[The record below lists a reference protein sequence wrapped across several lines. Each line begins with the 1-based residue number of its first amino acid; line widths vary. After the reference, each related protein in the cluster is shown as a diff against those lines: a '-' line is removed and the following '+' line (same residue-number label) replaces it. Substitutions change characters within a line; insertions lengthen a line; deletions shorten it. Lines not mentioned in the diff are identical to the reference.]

1 MLEFANIYTTRSVK
15 WTNFSSL
22 LQSET
27 HHEYRSSG
35 EQLPVA
41 QKAVSSDNLHFHF
54 WRKRIHMAGA
64 SKRTY
69 DITSLQRG
77 LNLLRLFGESPS
89 GLTAKQVAGLSRLP
103 VSTVHRFLANLVT
116 AGFLS
121 NNEDGHYHLG
131 IACFAIGQAAVGQL
145 DIRRLSLPYLRELN
159 QQTRETIHLT
169 VRHGLSA
176 VYVEKLDSPE
186 PLRIHSR
193 IGAAVPLH
201 CTAVGKVMLAYMPQ
215 EEHDRILP
223 ELPMK
228 RLTPNTVGSL
238 QEMETELFRVR
249 KNGYACDLEE
259 HEMHIRCV
267 AAPIWDHTGSV
278 QSSLSITAPLVRMP
292 VTRLRQLA
300 PLIQAAGLHIS
311 RELGYLP
318 GGNLASRASAD
329 KRQTAET
336 RIAKV

>member
-1 MLEFANIYTTRSVK
+1 
-15 WTNFSSL
+15 
-22 LQSET
+22 
-27 HHEYRSSG
+27 
-35 EQLPVA
+35 
-41 QKAVSSDNLHFHF
+41 
-54 WRKRIHMAGA
+54 MAGP
-64 SKRTY
+64 KRTY
-69 DITSLQRG
+69 DITALQRG
-77 LNLLRLFGESPS
+77 LRLLHLFSESPR

-121 NNEDGHYHLG
+121 CDSDGSYHLG

-193 IGAAVPLH
+193 IGAAVPLY
-201 CTAVGKVMLAYMPQ
+201 CTAVGKVMLAYMAPDECDRVLPQ
-215 EEHDRILP
+215 L
-223 ELPMK
+223 ELK
-228 RLTPNTVGSL
+228 RLTPNTVGNL
-238 QEMETELFRVR
+238 QELKTELYRVR

-259 HEMHIRCV
+259 HEMHIRCL

-278 QSSLSITAPLVRMP
+278 QSSVSITAPLVRMP

-300 PLIQAAGLHIS
+300 PLVQTAGLQIS
-311 RELGYLP
+311 RELGYQP
-318 GGNLASRASAD
+318 SGNPAVRTLIGKSS
-329 KRQTAET
+329 TAEA
-336 RIAKV
+336 RRARVAL

>member
-1 MLEFANIYTTRSVK
+1 MVR
-15 WTNFSSL
+15 
-22 LQSET
+22 
-27 HHEYRSSG
+27 R
-35 EQLPVA
+35 P
-41 QKAVSSDNLHFHF
+41 
-54 WRKRIHMAGA
+54 
-64 SKRTY
+64 KRTY
-69 DITSLQRG
+69 DITALQRG
-77 LNLLRLFGESPS
+77 LSLLRLFGESPR
-89 GLTAKQVAGLSRLP
+89 GLTAKQVAELSRLP

-121 NNEDGHYHLG
+121 CDGEAHYHLG

-193 IGAAVPLH
+193 IGAAVPLY

-215 EEHDRILP
+215 EELDRVLP
-223 ELPMK
+223 ELHVK
-228 RLTPNTVGSL
+228 RLTPNTVGNL
-238 QEMETELFRVR
+238 QELETELYRVR

-292 VTRLRQLA
+292 VNRLRQVA
-300 PLIQAAGLHIS
+300 PLIQAAGLQIS
-311 RELGYLP
+311 RELGYP
-318 GGNLASRASAD
+318 PVFSPASRVPVN
-329 KRQTAET
+329 KKEKAEA
-336 RIAKV
+336 RLAGL